1 MKHDPWIWAHL
12 ACGLLITAMW
22 AAAPTVARAQSGT
35 LYGYVRAADGAAI
48 PGATVSTEPLQRG
61 AVTDSAGYYTL
72 PALPAGTRVLK
83 ARHVGFG
90 PATQTVTVEDG
101 GRQRVDFI
109 LQVAVVESAEL
120 LVESVRTNRDRLM
133 THRQSV
139 ATLPPELLDR
149 TRGQTLGETL
159 KQLPGVTT
167 MQTGPSISKP
177 VVRGLHSQRLV
188 VLNNGVPQEGQQWG
202 GEHAPEID
210 PFAPAQ
216 IEVVKGAAGVEH
228 GVGAIGGVIRIEPRP
243 LPDAPGIGGE
253 LSVNGFSNSRQGAGS
268 LLVEGALAR
277 APQWGARLQ
286 GSVRKAGDAHTP
298 DYVIG
303 NSAFEE
309 RNGALAVG
317 YRGEALDVELYASRF
332 ATDLGIYRG
341 SHINTLEGLR
351 RAIERDRPRADYAF
365 SYGIDAPKQS
375 ITHDLVTLKGA
386 YRLPGGDRLEAQYGY
401 QRNNRQEFDAHR
413 RVGDPLD
420 EAAFDL
426 TLDTHTLDVTWRLAP
441 HSGVL
446 GGDAFGVVGVSGMN
460 QGNVNAETG
469 YLIPNFR
476 AMTGGLFAHGTWGRG
491 DWTAEA
497 GARLD
502 HRWMKAFPRI
512 ERQFERRTHDYT
524 SVSGVVGGIWQMA
537 PAWSLAA
544 NLSTAWRPPSV
555 NELYSYG
562 VHHGTAQFEIG
573 DAGLTSERTL
583 GLDLTLRHVTDRAR
597 MEVSGYV
604 NRMDGYIHAFPTRDT
619 LVTVRGV
626 FPAFQHQQADAV
638 LRGIDGQVEVDVR
651 PGLAVGATGALVR
664 GTNTEAG
671 IPLIDMPADR
681 VTLHST
687 ISLFEGRRLRTSALR
702 PQLTL
707 VRKQTRVP
715 EDVDYAPPPDGY
727 ALLGLRYDAD
737 LRVGDTPLHVG
748 LAIHNLLNTRYRDY
762 LSRWRY
768 FIDEPGRTV
777 VVRLRVPFGTA
788 ATGDS

>member
-1 MKHDPWIWAHL
+1 MGAQSIEGQIATPAGTPL
-12 ACGLLITAMW
+12 PEA
-22 AAAPTVARAQSGT
+22 TVAIEA
-35 LYGYVRAADGAAI
+35 
-48 PGATVSTEPLQRG
+48 LQRG
-61 AVTDSAGYYTL
+61 AVADAAGRFVL
-72 PALPAGTRVLK
+72 RVPAPGTYDLVV
-83 ARHVGFG
+83 RHVGYRTERRMVVV
-90 PATQTVTVEDG
+90 PDASPVTVEVVLWAQPLEGDEIVIRA
-101 GRQRVDFI
+101 GRT
-109 LQVAVVESAEL
+109 VA
-120 LVESVRTNRDRLM
+120 DRL
-133 THRQSV
+133 TAGSRSIT
-139 ATLPPELLDR
+139 ALEPEALDR
-149 TRGQTLGETL
+149 LRGQTLGETL
-159 KQLPGVTT
+159 KELPGVTT
-167 MQTGPSISKP
+167 MQTGPSIAKP
-177 VVRGLHSQRLV
+177 VIRGLHSQRLV
-188 VLNNGVPQEGQQWG
+188 VLNAGVPQEGQQWG

-210 PFAPAQ
+210 PFAPAR
-216 IEVVKGAAGVEH
+216 IEVVRGAAGVEY
-228 GVGAIGGVIRIEPRP
+228 GVGAIGGVIRLEPRDFP
-243 LPDAPGIGGE
+243 STPGVGGQ
-253 LSVNGFSNSRQGAGS
+253 LMLNGFSNSRQGAGS
-268 LLVEGALAR
+268 LLLEGRPQR
-277 APQWGARLQ
+277 ASRFGWRAQ
-286 GSVRKAGDAHTP
+286 GSVRKAGDARTP

-309 RNGALAVG
+309 ANGALAVG
-317 YRGEALDVELYASRF
+317 YRGEVLDVELYASRF

-375 ITHDLVTLKGA
+375 ITHDLVTLKGV
-386 YRLPGGDRLEAQYGY
+386 YRLPGGDRLETQYGY
-401 QRNNRQEFDAHR
+401 QRNHRQEFDAHR

-426 TLDTHTLDVTWRLAP
+426 TLDTHTLDVAWRLAP

-491 DWTAEA
+491 DWTAEV

-512 ERQFERRTHDYT
+512 ERQFVRRTHDYT

-583 GLDLTLRHVTDRAR
+583 GLDLTLRHVGPRAR

-619 LVTVRGV
+619 LVTIRGV
-626 FPAFQHQQADAV
+626 FPAFRHQQANAV
-638 LRGIDGQVEVDVR
+638 LRGIDGQVDVDVL
-651 PGLAVGATGALVR
+651 PKLAVGATGSLVR
-664 GTNTEAG
+664 GTNVEEDL
-671 IPLIDMPADR
+671 PLIGMPSDR
-681 VTLHST
+681 LTLHST
-687 ISLFEGRRLRTSALR
+687 LRLFEGRGLRASELR
-702 PQLTL
+702 PELTI
-707 VRKQTRVP
+707 VRKQTRAP
-715 EDVDYAPPPDGY
+715 EGVDYAPPPDGY
-727 ALLGLRYDAD
+727 ALLGLRYHAD
-737 LRVGDTPLHVG
+737 LQVGDTPLQVG
-748 LAIHNLLNTRYRDY
+748 LSIHNLLNTRYRDY

-788 ATGDS
+788 GTGDS